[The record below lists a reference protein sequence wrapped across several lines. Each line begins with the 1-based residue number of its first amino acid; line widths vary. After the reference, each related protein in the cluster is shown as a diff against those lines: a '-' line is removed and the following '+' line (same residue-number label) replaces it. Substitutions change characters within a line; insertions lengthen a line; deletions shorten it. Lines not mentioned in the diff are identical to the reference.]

1 MLTASPGYSR
11 EAIDSLDQ
19 FAVDII
25 QRSSNK
31 SSCIG
36 QEGNCAVFQLTCPHK
51 PIHKACCK
59 CILNAFEKVKC
70 GCTEESVSSIP
81 EMPVK
86 QEVITVDTDEDDN
99 EGGPKDIYH
108 EFEWFSDSSKNGYVQ
123 DQLNNNYTW
132 YGTRKSDGGIGFRC
146 TDGIALDKSSRCPA
160 IVRRFVDDENGIST
174 FLLETP
180 HSKHHTSV
188 NKRERDD
195 GASQGISL
203 KDVLLL

>member
-1 MLTASPGYSR
+1 
-11 EAIDSLDQ
+11 
-19 FAVDII
+19 
-25 QRSSNK
+25 
-31 SSCIG
+31 
-36 QEGNCAVFQLTCPHK
+36 
-51 PIHKACCK
+51 
-59 CILNAFEKVKC
+59 
-70 GCTEESVSSIP
+70 
-81 EMPVK
+81 MPVK

-99 EGGPKDIYH
+99 DEGGPKDINH

-160 IVRRFVDDENGIST
+160 IVRRFVDNENGSST

-180 HSKHHTSV
+180 HSEHYATL

-195 GASQGISL
+195 GASQG
-203 KDVLLL
+203 KE